1 MEQLV
6 GWSTL
11 KDDFVTWVNRLVD
24 GPIVI
29 LRQNKPVGVMMS
41 YEEFQTVRRLIDEEA
56 LRVEAGWVSPIGSTT
71 EQAMAK
77 IKKAVLDSP
86 PVEVEGK
93 S

>member
-56 LRVEAGWVSPIGSTT
+56 LRVEAGWVSPIGS
-71 EQAMAK
+71 
-77 IKKAVLDSP
+77 KAP
-86 PVEVEGK
+86 PEAPE
-93 S
+93 